1 MMTFLFLTRVNFSS
15 DIKPFPYPYWEL
27 PPLNN
32 DVKSHDSKSKVKVRK
47 HLSTEGCWYHLLKMN
62 IFCAIFVAQFCYTNG
77 AKPNFILMLMDDVSK
92 FCWHFIYP
100 IMQPVYHSVQLF
112 TVVIIIPFSLSSF
125 IFLLIWTYEII
136 FTFVMIYFGRDIYF
150 KQHILCTLWH
160 MYVLN

>member
-15 DIKPFPYPYWEL
+15 DIKPFPHAYWEL

-62 IFCAIFVAQFCYTNG
+62 IFCAIFVVQFCYTNG

-92 FCWHFIYP
+92 FGWHFIFKANVIPWFILLCSQFTIVFSCLLY
-100 IMQPVYHSVQLF
+100 SLLSLF
-112 TVVIIIPFSLSSF
+112 LCHLLFSCL
-125 IFLLIWTYEII
+125 YEQ
-136 FTFVMIYFGRDIYF
+136 MKLYL
-150 KQHILCTLWH
+150 HL
-160 MYVLN
+160 